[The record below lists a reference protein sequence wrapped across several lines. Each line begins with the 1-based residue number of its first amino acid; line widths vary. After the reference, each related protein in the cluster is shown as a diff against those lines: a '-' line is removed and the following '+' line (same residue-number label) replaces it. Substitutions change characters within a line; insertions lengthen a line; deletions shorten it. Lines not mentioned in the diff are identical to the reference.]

1 MIDRLFLEHP
11 RSVGETYRQHFGVA
25 AGTGL
30 VMLGTAFALFVH
42 ALVPALFVRTGSATI
57 KRLYGQLRQRQP
69 LLAHQAPAYA
79 TQDWQLE
86 YEI

>member
-1 MIDRLFLEHP
+1 MIDRLFLKHP
-11 RSVGETYRQHFGVA
+11 RSVGESYVQHFGVA

-57 KRLYGQLRQRQP
+57 KRLYGKLKQRQP
-69 LLAHQAPAYA
+69 LLGDQAPAYA
-79 TQDWQLE
+79 SVDWQLD